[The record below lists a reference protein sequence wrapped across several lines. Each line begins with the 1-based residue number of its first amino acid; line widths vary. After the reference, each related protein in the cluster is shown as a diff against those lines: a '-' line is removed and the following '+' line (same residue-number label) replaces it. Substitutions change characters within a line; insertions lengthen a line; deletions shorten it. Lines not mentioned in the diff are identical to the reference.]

1 MGCNALHCIAL
12 VAMHGI
18 VVAGAVRY
26 HGGPR
31 HGSCSLTSTQAEKE
45 ERRRSS
51 AVQPSQL
58 SYHLKSYSWCID
70 ELCPSTKHLVEAL
83 VPVMESN
90 LNSSSKPIDCTSQ
103 T

>member
-1 MGCNALHCIAL
+1 MP
-12 VAMHGI
+12 GI

-45 ERRRSS
+45 ERCRSS

-83 VPVMESN
+83 GPVMESN